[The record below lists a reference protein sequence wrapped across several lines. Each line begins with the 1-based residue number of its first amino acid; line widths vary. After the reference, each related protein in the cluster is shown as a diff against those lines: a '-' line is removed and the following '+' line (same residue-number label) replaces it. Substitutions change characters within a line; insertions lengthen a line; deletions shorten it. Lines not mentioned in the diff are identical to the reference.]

1 VRADD
6 GAAGG
11 EECDKFAPS
20 IYDAIVKAKLT
31 YLQRAVDAAGLT
43 EVLSN
48 STLQATLLAPS
59 NNAFLDLFDD
69 CDDVLSFDDDGEE
82 ERRRKLLDDDDGE

>member
-6 GAAGG
+6 G

-31 YLQRAVDAAGLT
+31 YLQRAVDVSDAHRGWA
-43 EVLSN
+43 VV
-48 STLQATLLAPS
+48 Q
-59 NNAFLDLFDD
+59 
-69 CDDVLSFDDDGEE
+69 
-82 ERRRKLLDDDDGE
+82 

>member
-1 VRADD
+1 MLVCPTCCQSPHFPAGRALAPSISSAAPVRADD

-31 YLQRAVDAAGLT
+31 YLQRAVDVSDARGGGGGGGSCVTPAA
-43 EVLSN
+43 VP
-48 STLQATLLAPS
+48 AAP
-59 NNAFLDLFDD
+59 
-69 CDDVLSFDDDGEE
+69 
-82 ERRRKLLDDDDGE
+82 